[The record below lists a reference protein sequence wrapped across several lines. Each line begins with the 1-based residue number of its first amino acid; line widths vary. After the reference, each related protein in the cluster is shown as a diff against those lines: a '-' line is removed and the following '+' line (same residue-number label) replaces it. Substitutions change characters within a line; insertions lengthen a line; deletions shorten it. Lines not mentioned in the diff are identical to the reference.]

1 MIFGLTKLSSNTKE
15 LKLLKSKKGKKVS
28 RERILVG
35 IDVGSSKIAT
45 LIANVKEETLTVIG
59 VSNIPSRGIRKG
71 QIVDIDEAVKAIG
84 EGVEAS
90 ERMAGVSIS
99 SAFIVVG
106 GSQIG
111 SVNSRGV
118 VAVAGGENEI
128 SEEDVRR
135 VTEAARAISIP
146 SSREILH
153 VIPRDFIVDS
163 QEGIKDPIGMTGIRL
178 EVETHIITGATTSMR
193 NLAKCIQQVGVDVE
207 GFVFSGLASSV
218 STLTD
223 TEKELGV
230 ALVDIGGGTTGVT
243 LFVDGAIAHSVVI
256 PIGGKNIT
264 NDLAIGI
271 RGSLD
276 DAEKIKLEL
285 TQAEKRKNEPSLEDD
300 EDPDHRRKDV
310 LDLTK
315 LDLAE
320 DLGTLSKK
328 TLVDGIIK
336 PRLTEIFT
344 LVGMEIKRSGYAG
357 LLPAGVVVTG
367 GGAETVGLTAVGKEV
382 LRMPV
387 RIAYPTGVTGLVD
400 EISSPAYSA
409 LTGTL
414 LYGEKLSPGSSGGM
428 SLPIVRGGAVVGVFK
443 RVTNWLRSFIP

>member
-1 MIFGLTKLSSNTKE
+1 M
-15 LKLLKSKKGKKVS
+15 SK
-28 RERILVG
+28 ERIIVG

-45 LIANVKEETLTVIG
+45 LIASYSKEDALTVIG
-59 VSNIPSRGIRKG
+59 VSTIGSRGLRKG
-71 QIVDIDEAVKAIG
+71 QVVDIDEAVKSIG
-84 EGVEAS
+84 EGVEAA
-90 ERMAGVSIS
+90 ERMAGVSVS

-106 GSQIG
+106 GSHI
-111 SVNSRGV
+111 SSINSRGV

-128 SEEDVRR
+128 SEEDVKR

-146 SSREILH
+146 SSREIIH

-163 QEGIKDPIGMTGIRL
+163 QEGIKDPVGMTGIRL
-178 EVETHIITGATTSMR
+178 EVETHIVTGATTSLR
-193 NLAKCIQQVGVDVE
+193 NLAKCIQQIGIDVE
-207 GFVFSGLASSV
+207 GLVFSGLASAE

-230 ALVDIGGGTTGVT
+230 ALIDIGGGTTDVS
-243 LFVDGAIAHSVVI
+243 LFVDGSIAHSVVI

-271 RGSLD
+271 RGSLE

-285 TQAEKRKNEPSLEDD
+285 SSTKKKETDIEDD
-300 EDPDHRRKDV
+300 EERGIKKKDV
-310 LDLTK
+310 IDLSG
-315 LDLAE
+315 LGLSE
-320 DLGTLSKK
+320 DLGTLSRK

-357 LLPAGVVVTG
+357 LLPAGIVVTG
-367 GGAETVGLTAVGKEV
+367 GAAETIGIAQIGKEV

-387 RIAYPTGVTGLVD
+387 RVAHPTGLTGLID
-400 EISSPAYSA
+400 EISTPAYASLVGA
-409 LTGTL
+409 V
-414 LYGEKLSPGSSGGM
+414 LYGSKVSSVSSGGM
-428 SLPIVRGGAVVGVFK
+428 SLPLVSGGSVLNIFKKVF
-443 RVTNWLRSFIP
+443 NWLRSFLP